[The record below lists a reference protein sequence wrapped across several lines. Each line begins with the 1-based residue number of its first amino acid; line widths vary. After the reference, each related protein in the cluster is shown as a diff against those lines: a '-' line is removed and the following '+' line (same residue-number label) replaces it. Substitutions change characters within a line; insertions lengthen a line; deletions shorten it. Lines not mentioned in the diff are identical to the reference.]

1 MANTKALV
9 KRRKSVVNTRKITKT
24 MEKVATAKLAKA
36 QAAAIA
42 ARPYAK
48 KLQQVIG
55 DLAAA
60 SADIKHPLLEEHSPV
75 KKAVV
80 ILCTS
85 DRGLCGGFN
94 ANLIRTA
101 RELNASLEKR
111 GLAVERIVLGKKGL
125 NAFKYLGWPVLKS
138 YVGVSDKPAYARAE
152 EIADSLIARYGK
164 KEIDEAYIVYSS
176 FVSMS
181 TQRPKAEKILPLS
194 SLRGSEQP
202 ADAKKDAAPAKA
214 SGEGMGYL
222 FHPDPKTILSEVLPL
237 VVKMSVFTPMLEST
251 AGEHAARRLAMKNAT
266 DAAEDMI
273 RMLTRQYNRA
283 RQSKITQEI
292 AEIVGGAEAL

>member
-24 MEKVATAKLAKA
+24 MEKVATARLAKA

-55 DLAAA
+55 DLASA
-60 SADIKHPLLEEHSPV
+60 SSDIRHPLLETHDPV

-80 ILCTS
+80 IVLTS

-94 ANLIRTA
+94 ANIIRAA
-101 RELNASLEKR
+101 RDLNADLEKR
-111 GLAVERIVLGKKGL
+111 GLQIERVVQGKKGI
-125 NAFKYLGWPVLKS
+125 NAFRYLNFPIAKT
-138 YVGVSDKPAYARAE
+138 YVGVSDRPTYARAE
-152 EIADSLIARYGK
+152 EIADSLIDRYGK

-176 FVSMS
+176 FISMT

-194 SLRGSEQP
+194 SLKGDEGG
-202 ADAKKDAAPAKA
+202 AKKDAASAPAAAKSTGA
-214 SGEGMGYL
+214 GYL

-237 VVKMSVFTPMLEST
+237 VVKMSVFTAMLENT

-292 AEIVGGAEAL
+292 AEIVGWAEAL

>member
-36 QAAAIA
+36 QTAAMA

-55 DLAAA
+55 DLASA
-60 SADIKHPLLEEHSPV
+60 SAGISHPLLQTHDPV
-75 KKAVV
+75 KKAVMIV
-80 ILCTS
+80 LTS

-94 ANLIRTA
+94 SNLIRTA
-101 RELNASLEKR
+101 RDLNADLEKR
-111 GLAVERIVLGKKGL
+111 GLAIERIVQGKKGI
-125 NAFKYLGWPVLKS
+125 NAFKYLNFKIAKT
-138 YVGVSDKPAYARAE
+138 YVGVSDKPTYARAE
-152 EIADSLIARYGK
+152 EIADNLIERYGK
-164 KEIDEAYIVYSS
+164 HEIDEVFIVYSS
-176 FVSMS
+176 FISMS
-181 TQRPKAEKILPLS
+181 SQKPKVEKILPLA
-194 SLRGSEQP
+194 SLKGEE
-202 ADAKKDAAPAKA
+202 AANKKAAAAKPKA
-214 SGEGMGYL
+214 EGMGYL

-237 VVKMSVFTPMLEST
+237 VVKMSVFTAMLENT